1 MCPWINQAIPKY
13 LSISE
18 VHVWKTDLDHHHDQL
33 EKYWRYLSGDERARA
48 DRFKNP
54 VHRSRFIVGRALLKE
69 LLGGYINLDP
79 ELVTIA
85 YGPYGKPTLKEEQN
99 PDQIQFNLSHAN
111 ELALYAFSIDRKL
124 GIDLEFIHWIP
135 DFDRIAAR
143 SFSKNE
149 YRIWDALPDA
159 VKKLAFYRCWTRK
172 EAFVKAVGDGFSFPL
187 DQFEVS
193 LCPGEPP
200 QLIRIETAPFEA
212 ARWSYGELP
221 GIPGCTTALI
231 VEENDWNLACFDHQL

>member
-1 MCPWINQAIPKY
+1 MFGKQI
-13 LSISE
+13 SIITMTSLRSIGDIYRVMSE
-18 VHVWKTDLDHHHDQL
+18 PGRIDLKTLCIDPDSSSAEHSLRNCWVDIL
-33 EKYWRYLSGDERARA
+33 
-48 DRFKNP
+48 
-54 VHRSRFIVGRALLKE
+54 
-69 LLGGYINLDP
+69 NLDP

-231 VEENDWNLACFDHQL
+231 VEENDWNLACFDHQP